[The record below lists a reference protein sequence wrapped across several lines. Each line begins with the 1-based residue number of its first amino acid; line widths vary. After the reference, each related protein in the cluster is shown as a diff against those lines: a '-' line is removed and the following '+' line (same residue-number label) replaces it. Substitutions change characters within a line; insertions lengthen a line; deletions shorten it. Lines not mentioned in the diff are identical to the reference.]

1 MILIYLIYFF
11 LILRFT
17 VTLFN
22 FISNPKLTKTGKK
35 YNDLVSILIPAR
47 DEERNIIDLLN
58 SIREQDY
65 RNFEVIVLDDHSSDQ
80 TFKLCSDFCEIHKG
94 FKVIRGQELPKD
106 WLGKNYAC
114 SQLADQ
120 AKGEYLIFL
129 DADETI
135 ADGLINNSIHR
146 MKLNK
151 LSLLSIFTDQVT
163 VSWGERLV
171 VPLMH
176 FLLLNLLP
184 LRLVRLSGN
193 PAFSAASGQFM
204 MFDSGNYKVNQW
216 HEQVKEKVVE
226 DIEIMKLVKANAYKA
241 EALLANGYIHCRM
254 YQSFSEAIE
263 GFSKNFFA
271 GFNYNV
277 FGLFFYL
284 MLVVLGPMAIFYFLG
299 IELVMFALSLIVL
312 SRIMI
317 SLLSGQSVWR
327 NLLLHP
333 VQLLCMVFISVQSV
347 KKHFTKT
354 ILWKGRTIRSRS

>member
-47 DEERNIIDLLN
+47 DEERNIIDLLE
-58 SIREQDY
+58 SIRVQDY
-65 RNFEVIVLDDHSSDQ
+65 NNLEVIVLDDNSSDQ
-80 TFKLCSDFCEIHKG
+80 TFQLCYDFCEADKR
-94 FKVIRGQELPKD
+94 FKVVRGKVLPKD
-106 WLGKNYAC
+106 WLGKNFAC
-114 SQLADQ
+114 SQLAAL

-135 ADGLINNSIHR
+135 AEGLINNSIHR

-163 VSWGERLV
+163 VTLGERLV

-193 PAFSAASGQFM
+193 PSFSAASGQFM
-204 MFDSGNYKVNQW
+204 MFDADNYKTNQW

-226 DIEIMKLVKANAYKA
+226 DIEIMKLIKVNGYKA

-254 YQSFSEAIE
+254 YRSFSEAIE

-284 MLVVLGPMAIFYFLG
+284 LLVVLGPIAITYFLG
-299 IELVMFALSLIVL
+299 VELVMFAFSLIVL

-333 VQLLCMVFISVQSV
+333 FQLLCMVFISVQSV

-354 ILWKGRTIRSRS
+354 ILWKGRIIKN

>member
-22 FISNPKLTKTGKK
+22 FISNPKLTKTAKQ
-35 YNDLVSILIPAR
+35 YNELVSILIPVR
-47 DEERNIIDLLN
+47 DEERNILDLLE
-58 SIREQDY
+58 SIRDQDY
-65 RNFEVIVLDDHSSDQ
+65 KNYEVIVLDDHSSDQ
-80 TFKLCSDFCEIHKG
+80 TFKLCSDFCEKNIN
-94 FKVIRGQELPKD
+94 FKAVQGEDLPKD

-114 SQLADQ
+114 SQLADL
-120 AKGEYLIFL
+120 AKGRYLIFL

-135 ADGLINNSIHR
+135 AEGLINNSIHR
-146 MKLNK
+146 MKLNR
-151 LSLLSIFTDQVT
+151 LGLLSIFTDQVMLT
-163 VSWGERLV
+163 WGERMV

-193 PAFSAASGQFM
+193 PSFSAASGQFM
-204 MFDSGNYKVNQW
+204 MFDTDNYKENQW
-216 HEQVKEKVVE
+216 HEQVKLKVVE
-226 DIEIMKLVKANAYKA
+226 DIEIMKLIKVNGYKA

-254 YQSFSEAIE
+254 YRSFSESVE

-284 MLVVLGPMAIFYFLG
+284 LLVVLGPMAIAYFLG

-333 VQLLCMVFISVQSV
+333 FQLLFMVFISVQSV

-354 ILWKGRTIRSRS
+354 ILWKGRTIRS

>member
-1 MILIYLIYFF
+1 MVLIYLIYFF

-22 FISNPKLTKTGKK
+22 FISNPKLTKTAIQ
-35 YNDLVSILIPAR
+35 YNEFVSILIPAR
-47 DEERNIIDLLN
+47 DEEHNIFDLLE
-58 SIREQDY
+58 SIRDQDY
-65 RNFEVIVLDDHSSDQ
+65 KNYEVIVLDDHSSDQ
-80 TFKLCSDFCEIHKG
+80 TFKLCSDFCEKNRH
-94 FKVIRGQELPKD
+94 FKVVQGKELPKD
-106 WLGKNYAC
+106 WLGKNYSC
-114 SQLADQ
+114 FQLAEL
-120 AKGEYLIFL
+120 AKGKYLIFL

-135 ADGLINNSIHR
+135 AEGLINNSIHR
-146 MKLNK
+146 MKVNR
-151 LSLLSIFTDQVT
+151 LSLLSIFTDQVML
-163 VSWGERLV
+163 SWGERIV

-193 PAFSAASGQFM
+193 PSFSAASGQFM
-204 MFDSGNYKVNQW
+204 MFDADNYKANQW
-216 HEQVKEKVVE
+216 HEKVKIKVVE
-226 DIEIMKLVKANAYKA
+226 DIEIMKLIKVSGYKA

-254 YQSFSEAIE
+254 YRSFSEAVE

-284 MLVVLGPMAIFYFLG
+284 LLVVLGPMAIAYFLG
-299 IELVMFALSLIVL
+299 IELVMFALSLIIL

-333 VQLLCMVFISVQSV
+333 FQLLCMIFISVQSV
-347 KKHFTKT
+347 KKYFTKT
-354 ILWKGRTIRSRS
+354 ILWKGRTIRS

>member
-22 FISNPKLTKTGKK
+22 FISNPKLTKTAKK

-47 DEERNIIDLLN
+47 DEERNIIDLLE
-58 SIREQDY
+58 SIRDQDY
-65 RNFEVIVLDDHSSDQ
+65 QNFEVIVLDDHSTDQ
-80 TFKLCSDFCEIHKG
+80 TFKLCSDFCEIHKH
-94 FKVIRGQELPKD
+94 FKVVKGKDLPKD
-106 WLGKNYAC
+106 WLGKNFAC
-114 SQLADQ
+114 SELADL

-135 ADGLINNSIHR
+135 ADGLINNAIHR

-151 LSLLSIFTDQVT
+151 LGLLSIFTDQVT
-163 VSWGERLV
+163 VTWGERLV

-184 LRLVRLSGN
+184 LRLVRLSAN
-193 PAFSAASGQFM
+193 PSFSAASGQFM
-204 MFDSGNYKVNQW
+204 MFDADNYKTNLW
-216 HEQVKEKVVE
+216 HEQVKGKVVE
-226 DIEIMKLVKANAYKA
+226 DIEIMKLIKVNGYKA

-254 YQSFSEAIE
+254 YRSFSEGIE

-327 NLLLHP
+327 NILLHP
-333 VQLLCMVFISVQSV
+333 FQLLCMVFISVQSV

-354 ILWKGRTIRSRS
+354 ILWKGRVIRN